1 MSCLSGTVQS
11 AAAHIYI
18 CTRVTHNTVSLC
30 AGLMYNLLMHALL
43 WHCTVASY
51 SSFCYAMYC
60 QLKACSYVTLY
71 TVQPANMHAVVR
83 LCDVLHRCVRHST
96 GTVCC
101 GTYPV
106 KLISVLQERWRME
119 TVDFVSINPRAKT
132 TPWWRIIPNS
142 LLLDVILADYPLV
155 VSKIFQNCSLVP
167 AQTIPATRWITHC
180 LLTLA

>member
-1 MSCLSGTVQS
+1 M
-11 AAAHIYI
+11 
-18 CTRVTHNTVSLC
+18 SLC

-101 GTYPV
+101 GTYPALRQADV
-106 KLISVLQERWRME
+106 RSSRGGVMVA
-119 TVDFVSINPRAKT
+119 VDFVSIKPRAKT
-132 TPWWRIIPNS
+132 IPWWRIIPNS